1 MHTGCIVLSAMAY
14 IHPVYSHH
22 GENADAVD
30 LAGDALVGTAG
41 ALEHFDDVSQVLEI
55 VNNWRASHQYPLNTF
70 LQTLRNRAQG
80 IEPTADVTSRI
91 KRRPAIEAKL
101 NDRSDIK
108 LSNMQDIGGCRAVF
122 NLVESVYK
130 LVDKYGNSNFFH
142 ELERTQDYI
151 RLPRRTGYRSY
162 HLVYQHYSRRWPIY
176 DGMRIEIQVR
186 SQLQHLWAT
195 AVETADAALG
205 GRLKSGQGDL
215 RWFRFFLLMSGAI
228 ASREACPRVPDA
240 PRSPAALITE
250 LRTLS
255 RDLDAVTM
263 LRYFGHSIQ
272 VIGTLRVSSSQYVVL
287 VLDPPNNTI
296 SLKTYAA
303 QEAER
308 ASKAYDEQEKNKPI
322 GGDVLLVRASDASAV
337 RRGYRSFFRDT
348 NEFVNLVEEVLS

>member
-1 MHTGCIVLSAMAY
+1 MEYVQPL
-14 IHPVYSHH
+14 YSHYH
-22 GENADAVD
+22 ENGDVLD
-30 LAGDALVGTAG
+30 LAGDALLEMGD
-41 ALEHFDDVSQVLEI
+41 ALAYFDSDMFLVLDV

-70 LQTLRNRAQG
+70 LQTLRNRAQS
-80 IEPTADVTSRI
+80 IEPKVEVTSRI

-101 NDRSDIK
+101 NDRPDIK

-122 NLVESVYK
+122 NSVESVYQ
-130 LVDKYGNSNFFH
+130 LVNKYKNSNFLH
-142 ELERTQDYI
+142 ELEREQDYI
-151 RLPRRTGYRSY
+151 ELPRRTGYRSY

-215 RWFRFFLLMSGAI
+215 RWFRFFLLMSSAI
-228 ASREACPRVPDA
+228 ASREGRPRVPDA
-240 PRSPAALITE
+240 PRKSAALITE
-250 LRTLS
+250 LRALS
-255 RDLDAVTM
+255 QDLAAVTM
-263 LRYFGHSIQ
+263 LRYFGRSIQ
-272 VIGTLRVSSSQYVVL
+272 VIGHLRVSGSRYVVL

-296 SLKTYAA
+296 TLQTYAA
-303 QEAER
+303 HEAER

-322 GGDVLLVRASDASAV
+322 GGDVLLVRASDANAV

-348 NEFVNLVEEVLS
+348 YEFVKLVEEVLS